1 MLSLYLAGS
10 VAQLQL
16 RAQRLVG
23 RIPRDL
29 PREYAA
35 LEQACRTQ
43 INAIIAGLG
52 RLAEDTRDNKS
63 KRQSVQL
70 RVFRRLVADLDI
82 LEATGIMALTRRH
95 SDDHLLNHL
104 IEQIRN
110 EIRYP
115 LAAPVVSSLSQ
126 QYFQI
131 KSDLNLLFVPLA
143 EGDFLLHLPDL
154 YHELAHPLLSVVND
168 PALDPFQNAFYRAA
182 DHVMCH
188 LDELE
193 RREGRRY
200 GPKAYGIL
208 LKQWADAWIPFWLT
222 ELFCDAFATCTLGA
236 AYPWAHLHLIAKRG
250 DNPFEIWSGARSHP
264 PDEARLRVML
274 SCLEQCGEGS
284 AAGRVRKQWNGFKSE
299 IELEPEPEYPRC
311 LPDALL
317 STIATEAKIGVEGLG
332 CRLADSKGNQ
342 PVSQLLNS
350 AWEQFWAA
358 PESYVDWERTEIE
371 KLRLQGRQSRV
382 HP

>member
-35 LEQACRTQ
+35 LEQACRLQ
-43 INAIIAGLG
+43 INAIIAGLN
-52 RLAEDTRDNKS
+52 RLAEDEKNS
-63 KRQSVQL
+63 NPKRQTARL

-104 IEQIRN
+104 IEQIRK

-143 EGDFLLHLPDL
+143 EADFLLHLPDL

-168 PALDPFQNAFYRAA
+168 PALDPFQNSFYRAA

-188 LDELE
+188 LDGLE
-193 RREGRRY
+193 RREDRRY
-200 GPKAYGIL
+200 GPKAYAIL

-222 ELFCDAFATCTLGA
+222 ELFCDAFATCTLGP
-236 AYPWAHLHLIAKRG
+236 AYAWAHLHLIVKRG
-250 DNPFEIWSGARSHP
+250 DNPFEIWNSARSHP

-274 SCLEQCGEGS
+274 ACLEQCGMGP
-284 AAGRVRKQWNGFKSE
+284 AAGRVRTQWNGFRSE
-299 IELEPEPEYPRC
+299 TELEAEPEYQRC
-311 LPDALL
+311 LPDNLL
-317 STIATEAKIGVEGLG
+317 TAIATEAKAGIEGLG
-332 CRLADSKGNQ
+332 CSLADSNQ
-342 PVSQLLNS
+342 NQEVSQLLNA
-350 AWEQFWAA
+350 AWEQFWTA

-371 KLRLQGRQSRV
+371 KLRQQSRNGR
-382 HP
+382 